1 MLLAEATENVEY
13 ITLIMGL
20 MGGLALFLYGMELM
34 TEALKKVAGN
44 RMKSILATL
53 TTNRFMGVFVG
64 TAVTAIIQSSS
75 VTTVMVVGFIS
86 AGLMTLQQSVGVI
99 LGSGIGTTIT
109 AQIVAF
115 KVTKYS
121 LALLAIGFLIL
132 FTSKRKRTQQYGIM
146 IMGLG
151 MVFFGMSVMSET
163 TKPLRT
169 YQPFIDM
176 MKQMEVPLYG
186 ILAGMVFTAI
196 IQSSSA
202 SVGVVIALATQGLI
216 SLEAG
221 IALAFGANIGTTIT
235 ALLSSIG
242 KPREAV
248 QAAVL
253 HTIFR
258 ITGMLIWLPFIPQ
271 LGAMVTWMSPS
282 YPELSG
288 FERMAAETPRQIANA
303 HTIFNVAIALMF
315 IPFPRQ
321 LVWMMNKLIPIRVEP
336 ESELGQPNY
345 LDDNLLTTPGLAL
358 DRVHLEL
365 GRLGELAV
373 NMVHKSLPTVFD
385 GEEEELANLAVMDED
400 VDSLH
405 AAIVTYLGQVSQGDL
420 LSRETNTVS
429 DYMAVANH
437 IENIADMVETNLV
450 EAGSGRIQHNVQ
462 MSAVTRGK
470 LAALHEQV
478 SWAVESSLEALASS
492 DEELAEEVMAAK
504 LEINRLAN
512 DAEEHL
518 AQRLIA
524 DEPNRLETFRIEIEI
539 IEYLKRVYY
548 FAKRIAKV
556 TADADLVY
564 RQVAL
569 LPVAEEGNRLPSMS
583 FPYALSE
590 NPQVTRMDSH

>member
-1 MLLAEATENVEY
+1 MLLAAATENVEY
-13 ITLIMGL
+13 FTLIMGL
-20 MGGLALFLYGMELM
+20 LGGLALFLYGMDQM
-34 TEALKKVAGN
+34 TEALKIVAGN

-64 TAVTAIIQSSS
+64 TFVTAIIQSSS

-86 AGLMTLQQSVGVI
+86 AGLMTLQQSVGVM
-99 LGSGIGTTIT
+99 LGADIGTTIT

-115 KVTKYS
+115 KVTKFS
-121 LALLAIGFLIL
+121 LALIAIGFLIL
-132 FTSKRKRTQQYGIM
+132 FTSKRKQTQQYGVM
-146 IMGLG
+146 TMGLG
-151 MVFFGMSVMSET
+151 MVFFGMSVMSDA

-176 MKQMEVPLYG
+176 MQQMETPLYG
-186 ILAGMVFTAI
+186 ILVGAIFTAVV
-196 IQSSSA
+196 QSSSA
-202 SVGVVIALATQGLI
+202 TLGVIIALAAQGLV

-221 IALAFGANIGTTIT
+221 IALAMGANVGTTVT
-235 ALLSSIG
+235 ALLASIG

-253 HTIFR
+253 HAIFK
-258 ITGMLIWLPFIPQ
+258 IAGVLIWLPFIG
-271 LGAMVTWMSPS
+271 LLATFVRSVSPI
-282 YPELSG
+282 YPDLTG
-288 FERMAAETPRQIANA
+288 LDRMAAEVPRQIANA
-303 HTIFNVAIALMF
+303 HTIFNVINMLIF
-315 IPFPRQ
+315 IPFTKQ
-321 LVWMMNKLIPIRVEP
+321 LAWLMNKLIPIRVEP
-336 ESELGQPNY
+336 ESELGQPKY

-365 GRLGELAV
+365 GRLGDLMV

-385 GEEEELANLAVMDED
+385 GTEEELANLAEMDDD

-405 AAIVTYLGQVSQGDL
+405 AAIVTYLSKISQGDL

-429 DYMAVANH
+429 DYMAVSNH

-450 EAGSGRIQHNVQ
+450 EAGSERIQHNVQ

-470 LAALHEQV
+470 LVALHDQV
-478 SWAVESSLEALASS
+478 SWAVENALEALASS
-492 DEELAEEVMAAK
+492 NEELAEEVMAAK

-518 AQRLIA
+518 AQRLTA
-524 DEPNRLETFRIEIEI
+524 DEPNRLETFSIEIEI
-539 IEYLKRVYY
+539 IEYFKRVYY

-569 LPVAEEGNRLPSMS
+569 KPVSKEVMA
-583 FPYALSE
+583 
-590 NPQVTRMDSH
+590 